1 MAVAG
6 ALISNAIGAFGKKPE
21 IPVLPGIDPNAI
33 QAQTI
38 AANSQNLP
46 GLKQQAEEINAFNIK
61 QNLGQLSQAL
71 EFIAPGQLAQ
81 AQGLVSSQLRGE
93 VPADV
98 AAQLQRRS
106 AAQSLLGGFGGN
118 SGLGRN
124 LSARDFGLT
133 SMSIQQQGLA
143 NFSNLASMVPKTAM
157 FDMTS
162 MFYTPQQRMNFAFQ
176 DREAHFQ
183 RDLLANQVAA
193 APDPG
198 TAALGKE
205 IDRFFNTAASYGMT
219 MAGGGGGGGMG
230 GG

>member
-1 MAVAG
+1 MSMFG
-6 ALISNAIGAFGKKPE
+6 ALIGQAMGAFGEKPE
-21 IPVLPGIDPNAI
+21 IPQLPAIDPNAI

-38 AANSQNLP
+38 AANAQNIP

-106 AAQSLLGGFGGN
+106 TAQSLLGGFGGN
-118 SGLGRN
+118 SGIGRN

-133 SMSIQQQGLA
+133 SMGIQQQGLA

-176 DREAHFQ
+176 ERESQFQ
-183 RDLLANQVAA
+183 RTLLANQVAA

-198 TAALGKE
+198 TAALARE
-205 IDRFFNTAASYGMT
+205 IDRFFNTAISAGMT
-219 MAGGGGGGGMG
+219 AAGGGMGGGGMG
-230 GG
+230 G